1 MLIQKGFLRAKHYN
15 SMNTAFYH
23 LQCIPMRAIR
33 CLRKETVL
41 GRCGIP
47 GAYDTAMFQED
58 LQRIRHW
65 LHSAWRKIDEEK
77 ARKKQDRQAPAHKQ
91 RLSEEKAMTQEA
103 FPIGLR
109 GIVTVVE
116 RDGYPHRTT
125 NHFVKVAK
133 STAKFLQLREYA
145 IKSEQEVYVHPRPYA
160 ALRGLSVRKKRA
172 DWGTQH
178 EEPALGERHIV
189 SVKRAMKEGFGEQR
203 RLRGASGPVLFS
215 YVFETKITHCDPH
228 GALLNWEERAH
239 MDTDAVQVRN
249 LGGRLLAGMSRDEA
263 EANDANAFTLVRTI
277 KSRVGTGSDI
287 TMITPDGV
295 QLRPYDR
302 ILPLLM
308 VDRCVVLTALF
319 APTHTQRDALDRER
333 PLLSCFS
340 DFVHAP
346 NKAPILSIDEALDVD
361 TI

>member
-1 MLIQKGFLRAKHYN
+1 
-15 SMNTAFYH
+15 
-23 LQCIPMRAIR
+23 
-33 CLRKETVL
+33 
-41 GRCGIP
+41 
-47 GAYDTAMFQED
+47 
-58 LQRIRHW
+58 
-65 LHSAWRKIDEEK
+65 
-77 ARKKQDRQAPAHKQ
+77 
-91 RLSEEKAMTQEA
+91 MTQEA

-145 IKSEQEVYVHPRPYA
+145 IKSEQEVYVQPRPYA

-172 DWGTQH
+172 DWGTQL

-189 SVKRAMKEGFGEQR
+189 SVKRATKEGFGEQR
-203 RLRGASGPVLFS
+203 RLRGSNRTALVNYLFEDHITRCDEHGTVL
-215 YVFETKITHCDPH
+215 EWD
-228 GALLNWEERAH
+228 EREH
-239 MDTDAVQVRN
+239 LDTDVVQARN
-249 LGGRLLAGMSRDEA
+249 LGGKLLAGMDEA
-263 EANDANAFTLVRTI
+263 EASDAAVYALIRQI
-277 KSRVGTGSDI
+277 KSRVGIGSDI
-287 TMITPDGV
+287 TLVTPEGV
-295 QLRPYDR
+295 QLRPHDR

-308 VDRCVVLTALF
+308 VDRCLVLTALF

-346 NKAPILSIDEALDVD
+346 NKAPVLSIDEALDVD
-361 TI
+361 TS